1 MKRVEG
7 VKKKVM
13 SDSTIGYVGY
23 VRFFA
28 NGRYVYQNS
37 TGITRM
43 TRQDALLDAK
53 QL

>member
-7 VKKKVM
+7 VKRKVM
-13 SDSTIGYVGY
+13 SDSTICYMGY
-23 VRFFA
+23 VRFFS
-28 NGRYVYQNS
+28 NGKYIYQNS

>member
-7 VKKKVM
+7 VKRTILK
-13 SDSTIGYVGY
+13 DSTICYMGY

-43 TRQDALLDAK
+43 TRQDALSDAK

>member
-7 VKKKVM
+7 VKRKM
-13 SDSTIGYVGY
+13 LADSTICYTGY
-23 VRFFA
+23 VRFLA

-37 TGITRM
+37 TGISRM